1 MVLWPAL
8 LPKSA
13 WRRVKLKEGQGCSS
27 GSSQGLGKSYDIFWG
42 TMILSKVK
50 VAQRPSDG

>member
-13 WRRVKLKEGQGCSS
+13 WRRAKLKEGQGCSS

-42 TMILSKVK
+42 TMILSKVE